1 LKEKRVFDDEN
12 EENIFGWVGLKDNGD
27 HYISAVGLYYYFWH
41 LKEDTRTKI
50 LEGWVT
56 AIEAYLDPEFA
67 KDVVNADE
75 GIIYVSESRE
85 SVEDKPSGNIIP
97 FPKR

>member
-1 LKEKRVFDDEN
+1 MFNDESEDN
-12 EENIFGWVGLKDNGD
+12 VFGWVGLKDNGD
-27 HYISAVGLYYYFWH
+27 HYISAVGLYDYFWS

-50 LEGWVT
+50 LEGWIT

-67 KDVVNADE
+67 KQMVNAED
-75 GIIYVSESRE
+75 GVMYVSEGLE
-85 SVEDKPSGNIIP
+85 SVEDKPVANVIP

>member
-1 LKEKRVFDDEN
+1 MFEDEN

-27 HYISAVGLYYYFWH
+27 HYISAVGLYDYFWS

-50 LEGWVT
+50 LEGWIT
-56 AIEAYLDPEFA
+56 SIEAYLDPEFN
-67 KDVVNADE
+67 KRLVNAEE
-75 GIIYVSESRE
+75 GVIYVSEGLE
-85 SVEDKPSGNIIP
+85 SVEDKPVANVIP

>member
-1 LKEKRVFDDEN
+1 VFEDEN

-27 HYISAVGLYYYFWH
+27 HYISAVGLYDYFWS

-50 LEGWVT
+50 LEGWIT
-56 AIEAYLDPEFA
+56 AIEAYLDPDFN
-67 KDVVNADE
+67 KRLVNAEE
-75 GIIYVSESRE
+75 GVIYVSEGLE
-85 SVEDKPSGNIIP
+85 SVEDKPVANVIP